1 MVTSGAAC
9 SCDQKR
15 ILEKRSHL
23 CNGHVCVRV
32 LGWGGAGGRREPG
45 TRSWSA
51 CQANARNL
59 GFAAGKVKVNEE
71 GVKVTYVVSS
81 FILKESYNCCVENNT
96 LPSTG
101 F

>member
-23 CNGHVCVRV
+23 CNGPVCEGAQSIGVR
-32 LGWGGAGGRREPG
+32 WGGGRREPG
-45 TRSWSA
+45 TRSWSS

-59 GFAAGKVKVNEE
+59 GCAAGEVKVNEE
-71 GVKVTYVVSS
+71 VVKVT
-81 FILKESYNCCVENNT
+81 
-96 LPSTG
+96 
-101 F
+101 